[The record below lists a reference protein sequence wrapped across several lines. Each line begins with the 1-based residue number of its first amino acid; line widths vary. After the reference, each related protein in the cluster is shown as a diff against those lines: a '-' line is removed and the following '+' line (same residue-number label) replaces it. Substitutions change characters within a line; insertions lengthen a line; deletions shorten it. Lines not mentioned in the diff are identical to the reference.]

1 MKNEKGISVVE
12 ALIAVATVSMIIAVV
27 VPYL

>member
-12 ALIAVATVSMIIAVV
+12 ALISVATVSMIIAVV
-27 VPYL
+27 VPYP